1 MKAGAKIY
9 LYFRYSDMKQENG
22 DSIRRQRECAQRVAD
37 KYKLEIDEESVI
49 TDRGVSAFYG
59 NNAKKGNLA
68 GFLKSVEQ
76 GEIEKD
82 SILIVESFDR
92 LSRDAPRDAH
102 KLFDKLIDNDIT
114 IITENDGLE
123 YNKETLAREPSRLF
137 MMIGTMLRAHEESL
151 TKQKRAIESIKG
163 KVKEFRESGN
173 VKSIGTVPHWLDYI
187 DGSYVLNSRA
197 ENVKLIIDMYL
208 NNEGLKSISRKLAEK
223 GIKSPTG
230 KDRWGITTIRTILDN
245 KALYGFKEFEIS
257 YLVNGRKVKEN
268 FELESFYPSLIS
280 KVDYLVIQEK
290 KNARSN
296 SRESYG
302 EVTYLLSSYGK
313 GKSVCAK
320 CGYATGTQTQKQI
333 NRKGKY
339 MQSVMRLHCKKHSE
353 SGDCC
358 KSFKCAELEKHFIY
372 SIYHELDPE
381 FLMKYKSKKVNK
393 EGLKAEISEIDRQ
406 IKVLVSSMIE
416 LNNADLTTVFQEKL
430 SDLNEKKIK
439 LSNELNQTNDTKNEG
454 DLKELKT
461 LALKCLDVKNS
472 VERKK
477 LKNIIMQVLDKIVID
492 FETKSLSIKFTNGNV
507 MNVYFDEKSKSYC
520 TSLFRSKIIRRKK

>member
-230 KDRWGITTIRTILDN
+230 KD
-245 KALYGFKEFEIS
+245 
-257 YLVNGRKVKEN
+257 
-268 FELESFYPSLIS
+268 
-280 KVDYLVIQEK
+280 
-290 KNARSN
+290 
-296 SRESYG
+296 
-302 EVTYLLSSYGK
+302 
-313 GKSVCAK
+313 
-320 CGYATGTQTQKQI
+320 
-333 NRKGKY
+333 
-339 MQSVMRLHCKKHSE
+339 
-353 SGDCC
+353 
-358 KSFKCAELEKHFIY
+358 
-372 SIYHELDPE
+372 
-381 FLMKYKSKKVNK
+381 
-393 EGLKAEISEIDRQ
+393 
-406 IKVLVSSMIE
+406 
-416 LNNADLTTVFQEKL
+416 
-430 SDLNEKKIK
+430 
-439 LSNELNQTNDTKNEG
+439 
-454 DLKELKT
+454 
-461 LALKCLDVKNS
+461 
-472 VERKK
+472 
-477 LKNIIMQVLDKIVID
+477 
-492 FETKSLSIKFTNGNV
+492 
-507 MNVYFDEKSKSYC
+507 
-520 TSLFRSKIIRRKK
+520 